1 MASMVVSFY
10 GLGGAGGFGNDWLDK
25 IANHAGDSTES
36 TVRKYDENEGGRAL
50 KDTLHAIDRNHNRII
65 EKSEANATNLRVVGY
80 SFGGIQAANFARYLR
95 KVGQVIKGY
104 TLRAMVPIKALVTL
118 DPVESIIKHTDGI
131 PSNVARFGNYY
142 QQKGG
147 STTVDVY
154 TDPFNIKVTS
164 ISVPDPSNIK
174 GGPLDS
180 SAKESRQIRIDSG
193 DYADKTVTHSVY
205 SHAKG
210 NIKGKNVNHGT
221 LPFYA
226 YDLAMED
233 LTS

>member
-1 MASMVVSFY
+1 MVVSFY

-25 IANHAGDSTES
+25 IADHAAEQTGSS
-36 TVRKYDENEGGRAL
+36 LRQYDEDDGGRAL
-50 KDTLHAIDRNHNRII
+50 KDTLHSIDRNHNKVI
-65 EKSEANATNLRVVGY
+65 EKSEATGTNLRVVGY

-95 KVGQVIKGY
+95 KVGQTVKGY
-104 TLRAMVPIKALVTL
+104 LIRAAIPIRALVTL
-118 DPVESIIKHTDGI
+118 DPVQSVIKNTSGI

-154 TDPFNIKVTS
+154 TDPLNIKVTS
-164 ISVPDPSNIK
+164 ISVPDPANIK
-174 GGPLDS
+174 GAPLDS
-180 SAKESRQIRIDSG
+180 SAKQNRQIRIDSG
-193 DYADKTVTHSVY
+193 DFADKTVTHSVY

-210 NIKGKNVNHGT
+210 KIKGKNVNHGT

-226 YDLAMED
+226 YDWAMED
-233 LTS
+233 LTA